1 MSNVSRGR
9 FVWYELLTTEPEAAQ
24 HFYKQL
30 LGWDTQPWGGGGGYT
45 MWTNQGQAL
54 GGVLSLPEPA
64 RKAGAPPHWLASIS
78 TPDLDGTIAQAQKL
92 GGKVLVPTT
101 EMPEV
106 GRWAVLAD
114 PQGAAFTAYT
124 PSGSPPVRDTPPRV
138 GEISWHE
145 LLTTTDADTAFRFYQ
160 ALFGWEKTDEHDVG
174 PPIGKYLIYGL
185 DGVHFGGMFKMTG
198 GPPPQFWLYARVA
211 DVNQGAAKVKELGGR
226 ILQGPM
232 EVPGGDH
239 IVQITDPQGT
249 AFALHQKANP

>member
-1 MSNVSRGR
+1 MSNGSRGR

-30 LGWDTQPWGGGGGYT
+30 LGWDTQKWGGGAYT

-64 RKAGAPPHWLASIS
+64 RKVGAPPHWLASIS
-78 TPDLDGTIAQAQKL
+78 TPDLDGTVGQAQKL

-124 PSGSPPVRDTPPRV
+124 PSGSPPR
-138 GEISWHE
+138 
-145 LLTTTDADTAFRFYQ
+145 
-160 ALFGWEKTDEHDVG
+160 
-174 PPIGKYLIYGL
+174 
-185 DGVHFGGMFKMTG
+185 
-198 GPPPQFWLYARVA
+198 AR
-211 DVNQGAAKVKELGGR
+211 
-226 ILQGPM
+226 
-232 EVPGGDH
+232 
-239 IVQITDPQGT
+239 
-249 AFALHQKANP
+249 